1 MLKIGALMT
10 VLFFAGSASAAEWE
24 KIGDEDGVRTWQR
37 EVSGTSLVEFRGEGV
52 VHAPMIQ
59 VAAVVRDDDRDTEWM
74 DSCSKSYTVRWISA
88 THAISYNRT
97 ESPAFFISDRDCVV
111 EGIGTVIP
119 EKKQVR
125 VEFHTIKDDRA
136 PPVDGVVRM
145 PKVDG
150 AWILTEVDA
159 KTTMVAY
166 EINADPGGSLPHW
179 LVNWANK
186 ELPLNTIKSLRE
198 QVKKTGYEKDVQV
211 LESAFDWSNFA
222 CCAASPA
229 AEASR

>member
-1 MLKIGALMT
+1 MLRIGTLAA
-10 VLFFAGSASAAEWE
+10 VLLFAGSAAAAEWE
-24 KIGDEDGVRTWQR
+24 KIGDEDGIQAWQR
-37 EVSGTSLVEFRGEGV
+37 EVAGTSLVEFRGQGV

-74 DSCSKSYTVRWISA
+74 DSCSQSYTVRWASA
-88 THAISYNRT
+88 LRAISYNRT
-97 ESPAFFISDRDCVV
+97 ESPVFLISDRDCVLDV
-111 EGIGTVIP
+111 VGSAIP

-125 VEFHTIKDDRA
+125 VDFHTVVDKST

-159 KTTMVAY
+159 HSTMVVY

-186 ELPLNTIKSLRE
+186 ELPINTIKALRE
-198 QVKKTGYEKDVQV
+198 QVKKPGYEKHRQV
-211 LESAFDWSNFA
+211 LETAIDWSSFA
-222 CCAASPA
+222 CCAANTS